1 MKRNKTIIELFTEKT
16 GNVVRVIRFRKSKDF
31 NEFLKDLGEMRYLGY
46 GWRYKDIRR
55 KRTKPLRGNYEW
67 LTLDEM

>member
-31 NEFLKDLGEMRYLGY
+31 NEFLKDFGEMRYPGY

-55 KRTKPLRGNYEW
+55 KTRKS
-67 LTLDEM
+67 